1 MIDGDFRWKK
11 SIIPD
16 TAKVHDAVRGL
27 QAASI
32 KIVMVVNNSGKLE
45 GTVSDGDIRRA
56 LLNGISLSS
65 PVVSVLRR
73 DPLVLPDGV
82 SRELVL
88 KLMRANKIQ
97 QIPIINDKN
106 QPIGMHLW
114 DEVSGIP
121 ELRSNLM
128 VIMAGGEGKRLR
140 PHTESCPKPM
150 LEVAG
155 KPMLEHIIE
164 RGKAEGFTN
173 FVCSLNYMGYMI
185 EDYFQDGSSFGVSIK
200 YIKESSPLGTAGAL
214 SLLPREHNLPFV
226 VTNGDVLT
234 DIRYGELLDFHL
246 RYEAMA
252 TMAVRLH
259 EIQHPYG
266 VVQMDGVNITGFEEK
281 PIFSTHIN
289 AGVYVLS
296 SDALSH
302 LLVNQHCDMPHLFER
317 LQSSGF
323 RTVAYPMHEPWL
335 DVGRPDDLLL
345 ANKLTKN

>member
-1 MIDGDFRWKK
+1 MIDTDLRWKK

-16 TAKVHDAVRGL
+16 TANVHDAVRGL

-32 KIVMVVNNSGKLE
+32 KIVMVVDKSGRLE
-45 GTVSDGDIRRA
+45 GTISDGDIRRA
-56 LLNGISLSS
+56 LLNGISLTS
-65 PVVSVLRR
+65 PVATVLRK
-73 DPLVLPDGV
+73 DPLVLPDGA
-82 SRELVL
+82 SRILAL

-97 QIPIINDKN
+97 QIPIVNDKN
-106 QPIGMHLW
+106 HPVGMHLW
-114 DEVSGIP
+114 DEVSVAP

-128 VIMAGGEGKRLR
+128 IIMAGGEGKRLR

-155 KPMLEHIIE
+155 KPILEHIIE
-164 RGKAEGFTN
+164 RGKAEGFIN
-173 FVCSLNYMGYMI
+173 FVCSLNYMGHKI
-185 EDYFQDGSSFGVSIK
+185 EDYFQDGSSFGVSIT

-214 SLLPREHNLPFV
+214 SLLSLEHDIPFV

-259 EIQHPYG
+259 EIQYPYG
-266 VVQMDGVNITGFEEK
+266 VVQIEGVNITGFEEK
-281 PIFSTHIN
+281 PIFSKHIN
-289 AGVYVLS
+289 AGIYVLN
-296 SDALSH
+296 SDTLSH
-302 LLVNQHCDMPHLFER
+302 LVPNQHCDMPNLFER

-335 DVGRPDDLLL
+335 DVGRPCDLLF